1 MPELPEMAKGQLA
14 GQAGALPA
22 EHIRDVFVRYTE
34 LFSDCDADGVAA
46 LYAEDAVLRDPVT
59 GPAVQGR
66 QAIRDWYQMAFDAM
80 DCPMDMRLEGAVRVA
95 GNLAAAALVVRTH
108 SNGQPLRVDTL
119 DVMQFNDDGLIA
131 AMDAYF
137 GPSNYHMD

>member
-1 MPELPEMAKGQLA
+1 MAELPEMAKAQLA
-14 GQAGALPA
+14 GQTGSLSADY
-22 EHIRDVFVRYTE
+22 IRDVFVRYTE
-34 LFSDCDADGVAA
+34 LFSDCDSAGVAD

-59 GPAVQGR
+59 APAVRGR
-66 QAIRDWYQMAFDAM
+66 QAIREWYQAAFDAM
-80 DCPMDMRLEGAVRVA
+80 DGPMDMRLEGAVRIA
-95 GNLAAAALVVRTH
+95 GNLAAAAMVVRAR
-108 SNGQPLRVDTL
+108 SKGQALRVDTL